1 MGTSG
6 VVLLS
11 MQVWLSAERGDMVA
25 RRKERMMESSVQMEN
40 SGLSGLQVC
49 PLESCRASNQLR
61 KIIVPVDL
69 TRDCPTS
76 IDYAICFAKAYRS
89 TLNLLYLYQ
98 EPYVVDQSF
107 RSRGCDL
114 FREQRRKVFAD
125 FYKLLRETRNRYPD
139 SIGYF
144 EYGNPEREID
154 VIARRL
160 RADLIIVS
168 VQDGNWLE
176 HLLFGRHAEWILAN
190 APCPVLVIREGKTD
204 LIGRTTTRPLTECR
218 THPSLSCGG

>member
-1 MGTSG
+1 
-6 VVLLS
+6 
-11 MQVWLSAERGDMVA
+11 
-25 RRKERMMESSVQMEN
+25 MESSVQTEN
-40 SGLSGLQVC
+40 GGWLGLQVC
-49 PLESCRASNQLR
+49 PPLESCRPSNRLHR
-61 KIIVPVDL
+61 IIVPVNL
-69 TRDCPTS
+69 TKDCPTS
-76 IDYAICFAKAYRS
+76 IDYAICFAKAYGS

-98 EPYVVDQSF
+98 EPYVVDQSC

-114 FREQRRKVFAD
+114 FREQRRRVFVD
-125 FYKLLRETRNRYPD
+125 FYKLLRETRSKYPD
-139 SIGYF
+139 LIGCF
-144 EYGNPEREID
+144 EYGNPDREID

-168 VQDGNWLE
+168 LRNSNWFE
-176 HLLFGRHAEWILAN
+176 HFLFGRPAEWIFTN